1 VIGPNIEVVREI
13 EKVIIANVED
23 EDFAY
28 ALDKDEEYN
37 LKVVARRMSSPLPKP
52 SAAPRPWADLT
63 VFCGSRSHSPNRAEG
78 GGAAAA
84 SFAASL
90 REIKRARRFV

>member
-1 VIGPNIEVVREI
+1 MCMTNEGRNPCRTPTLRPSRVYVIGPNFEVVREI

-52 SAAPRPWADLT
+52 SAAPRP
-63 VFCGSRSHSPNRAEG
+63 
-78 GGAAAA
+78 
-84 SFAASL
+84 
-90 REIKRARRFV
+90 